1 MRTGWDVVIGLEIH
15 VQLSTLSK
23 IFSGASTTFGAMP
36 NSQACLVDL
45 GMPGILP
52 VINDAVFPKAI
63 AFGIAIG
70 ATIGTR
76 SVFDRKNY
84 FYPDLPK
91 GYQITQMDAP
101 IVTGGSIDIN
111 LSNGSTK
118 TIRIT
123 RAHLEEDAGKSI
135 HSEFHANPT
144 HCQKPIP
151 YTIPVIPYLPY
162 LYHWLR
168 HG

>member
-52 VINDAVFPKAI
+52 VVNDAVFPKAI

-91 GYQITQMDAP
+91 G
-101 IVTGGSIDIN
+101 
-111 LSNGSTK
+111 
-118 TIRIT
+118 T
-123 RAHLEEDAGKSI
+123 RLLRWM
-135 HSEFHANPT
+135 
-144 HCQKPIP
+144 
-151 YTIPVIPYLPY
+151 LP
-162 LYHWLR
+162 
-168 HG
+168 